1 MNIVLWTFQAL
12 LAFVFGASAI
22 MKGTW
27 EPERLVR
34 SGQTGVKGLSVP
46 LIRFIALSELL
57 GALGLVLP
65 WALGI
70 ATWLTP
76 LAALGLGIIML
87 LAAGVHLS
95 LREPGNVLKTLAVLA
110 ACLGVAFG
118 RGLRMSV
125 L

>member
-12 LAFVFGASAI
+12 LALGFGASAV

-34 SGQTGVKGLSVP
+34 SGQTGVKGLSLP
-46 LIRFIALSELL
+46 LIRFIAFAELL

-65 WALGI
+65 QAFGI
-70 ATWLTP
+70 ASWLTP
-76 LAALGLGIIML
+76 LAALGLGVIML

-118 RGLRMSV
+118 RGLRISV